1 MTKRQIITISP
12 PITVLFFQL
21 MYPLVLKVRPSHRPN
36 PHLNLLL
43 FPVRLAQAPALV
55 PVLLNP
61 SVPALQPVLQ
71 DQLRDRHR
79 PALRHLNPQ
88 APRPV
93 PVLQDQLRDPPAL
106 VLLLLLPNIQISTQ
120 RQEIPIPINTQVRFK
135 VWQTF

>member
-1 MTKRQIITISP
+1 MITMTKRQIITISP

-61 SVPALQPVLQ
+61 SAPRPEPVLQ
-71 DQLRDRHR
+71 DQLR
-79 PALRHLNPQ
+79 N
-88 APRPV
+88 
-93 PVLQDQLRDPPAL
+93 PPAL

-135 VWQTF
+135 VFHTF